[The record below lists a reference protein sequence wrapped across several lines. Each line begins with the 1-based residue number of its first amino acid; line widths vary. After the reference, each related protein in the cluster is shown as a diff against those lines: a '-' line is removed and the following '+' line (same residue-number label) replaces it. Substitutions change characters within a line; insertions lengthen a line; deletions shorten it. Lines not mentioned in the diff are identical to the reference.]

1 MIKPLIILF
10 NTVTV
15 FFFSLLMGDGPV
27 TVTGNIPQSA
37 PVGSE
42 FTAEITVHKG
52 SVSGFAKLQL
62 DVPQGFTVKE
72 QESKGGNFSFTNN
85 IAKIIWTSMPSDADF
100 TVKFTVVADASASGA
115 KTIASKFSYVN
126 NNNKEVAEMAPA
138 NITIGDGAVAVAPTP
153 EPTPVNNTQP
163 STPEPTPAPVTS
175 SQPQSTSPATNSN
188 FDNHAEPN
196 ANIVCVRSITK
207 GASDKEYNIEVK
219 IKKGGI
225 KGFAK
230 FQEAIP
236 NGFSAKGGQLNGSS
250 SSVADGKLKFVWVS
264 LPTDEEMTISYVL
277 ENTGSTTENTV
288 LDKGEF
294 SYLENDQSKKIKLA
308 NDNLPLSN
316 NTAVARTENPTPT
329 TTTEPNVS
337 NNTQPET
344 QAVTQ
349 TTTTNNEPIKTEAV
363 ATTPEPV
370 TTSNPTPTPNTTTEP
385 LAKKQGNVI
394 YNVQI
399 GAFSNAIQS
408 EVLAKKFNI
417 SENIKS
423 EMAEGYNKFMVGNFS
438 EYKEARSHRETI
450 KQKGCQGAFVVA
462 YNGAKRITVQEA
474 LMITSQKWFK

>member
-15 FFFSLLMGDGPV
+15 FFFSLLMGDSPV

-100 TVKFTVVADASASGA
+100 TVKFTLMADASASGA

-126 NNNKEVAEMAPA
+126 NNNKEVAEMTPA
-138 NITIGDGAVAVAPTP
+138 NITIGDGAVVVAPTP

-163 STPEPTPAPVTS
+163 SSTEPTPVPSTS
-175 SQPQSTSPATNSN
+175 SQPQSTSSATNSN

-196 ANIVCVRSITK
+196 ANILCTRSISK
-207 GASDKEYNIEVK
+207 GASDKEYNVEVK
-219 IKKGGI
+219 IKKGSI

-230 FQEAIP
+230 FQEALP

-250 SSVADGKLKFVWVS
+250 FSIADGKLKFVWVS

-277 ENTGSTTENTV
+277 ENTSSTSENVT

-316 NTAVARTENPTPT
+316 NTAVARIENSTPT
-329 TTTEPNVS
+329 TTTEATVS

-344 QAVTQ
+344 QVPTS
-349 TTTTNNEPIKTEAV
+349 TTTEPVKTEPV
-363 ATTPEPV
+363 AASPEPV
-370 TTSNPTPTPNTTTEP
+370 TTSNPTPTPNTTSEP
-385 LAKKQGNVI
+385 LTKKQGNVV

-408 EVLAKKFNI
+408 ETLAKKFNI

-423 EMAEGYNKFMVGNFS
+423 EMAEGYNKFMVGSFN